1 MRVALCL
8 PTLNANTL
16 SAVWFEAFFRQTL
29 EPSDLLVIDSSS
41 TDQTAQ
47 SFDQAGFSVRVIP
60 RSSFNHGATR
70 QLAVDLL
77 PQADVIIFMTQDALL
92 ADKQSLENLVKVF
105 DNPQVGAVFGRQLPA
120 SDATPIAAHARLFNY
135 PAESYVRDKSDIPRY
150 GIKTAFLSNSF
161 AAYRRS
167 ALLAVGG
174 FPSNAILSEDTM
186 VATRMLLYGWKIAYC
201 AEACC
206 YHSHNYSM
214 WQEFQRYFDIGV
226 FHGREAWYCKALGAA
241 EGEGMRFVRSEQDYL
256 WRHAPLLIPSALLRT
271 VLKFSGYRLGKLER
285 LLPIWFKRL
294 ASMNKGFWNAA

>member
-47 SFDQAGFSVRVIP
+47 SFDQAGFCVRVIP

-77 PQADVIIFMTQDALL
+77 PQADIIIFMTQDALL

-105 DNPQVGAVFGRQLPA
+105 GNPQVGVVFGRQLPA

-226 FHGREAWYCKALGAA
+226 FHGREAWYCKVLGTA